1 MRNFAAWLKIIYYI
15 LHECAAFLFRSHTA
29 QRIGCALIA
38 LLVNIIQKFVKRVL
52 GKRIRQIERT
62 KPQEKRPQHEARRG
76 DNRRLMERKMRNI
89 AAGEIEMNR
98 ATTVDMS
105 RGNQVIF
112 LNCH

>member
-1 MRNFAAWLKIIYYI
+1 M
-15 LHECAAFLFRSHTA
+15 
-29 QRIGCALIA
+29 
-38 LLVNIIQKFVKRVL
+38 KR
-52 GKRIRQIERT
+52 
-62 KPQEKRPQHEARRG
+62 AG